1 MYLVLYPLCDNGQ
14 PIGPQITE
22 NWREEAGGWTQIG
35 VGSGYECASSLHESK
50 NSGSCLLRWAPQ
62 TRLSQSRLD
71 CAVYS
76 AHQHLPRT
84 QQIFTVS
91 PEEAHNVSCCIW
103 QSNFKSK
110 ELMRRCS
117 HKYMGREFLA
127 GVFCFS
133 CVCVWNVWLIS
144 PVKLPLF
151 DTILSTWSRVG

>member
-1 MYLVLYPLCDNGQ
+1 MRVSQPGSQCFPLTILCSEQSRLIWSIRKMYLVLYPLCDKGQ

-22 NWREEAGGWTQIG
+22 NWREEDGGWTQIG
-35 VGSGYECASSLHESK
+35 VGSGYECASSLHESQ

-91 PEEAHNVSCCIW
+91 PEEAHNVSCCI
-103 QSNFKSK
+103 
-110 ELMRRCS
+110 
-117 HKYMGREFLA
+117 
-127 GVFCFS
+127 
-133 CVCVWNVWLIS
+133 
-144 PVKLPLF
+144 
-151 DTILSTWSRVG
+151 